1 MGVFSRF
8 LDIVNSNINA
18 LLDQAED
25 PEKMIK
31 LMINEMEDTIIEIKS
46 NCAAAI
52 GSKNTMDR
60 KVKELESLVDRWQ
73 NRAELA
79 IASGRDA
86 LAREA
91 LLEKKKLSQ
100 ELASLKEEASKYDAT
115 IAKYKED
122 IAKLEEKLASAKA
135 KYQSMREASQKA
147 QAQAQASKG
156 FSYSTGYDAGTS
168 GKAPGDGGYGSNG
181 YGSNGYGND
190 DPMERFNRM
199 EERINRM
206 NARREQDKAS
216 DDLDSKFRDLE
227 ELDEIQKE
235 LDALKKKMENK

>member
-60 KVKELESLVDRWQ
+60 KTKELESLIGRWQ

-79 IASGRDA
+79 IANGRDA

-100 ELASLKEEASKYDAT
+100 ELSALQDEASKYDAT
-115 IAKYKED
+115 IAKYKDD
-122 IAKLEEKLASAKA
+122 IAKLEEKLAGAKA
-135 KYQSMREASQKA
+135 KYQSMREASQKT

-156 FSYSTGYDAGTS
+156 FSYGMGTN
-168 GKAPGDGGYGSNG
+168 GKAPGDGFGGSNG
-181 YGSNGYGND
+181 NGEG
-190 DPMERFNRM
+190 PMERFNRM

-206 NARREQDKAS
+206 NARKEQDKAA

-235 LDALKKKMENK
+235 LDALKKKMESK

>member
-60 KVKELESLVDRWQ
+60 KAKELESLIGRWQ

-100 ELASLKEEASKYDAT
+100 ELSALQEEASKYDAT
-115 IAKYKED
+115 IAKYKDD
-122 IAKLEEKLASAKA
+122 IAKLEEKLAGAKA
-135 KYQSMREASQKA
+135 KYQSMREANQKA
-147 QAQAQASKG
+147 QAQAQDSKG
-156 FSYSTGYDAGTS
+156 FSYGTGTN
-168 GKAPGDGGYGSNG
+168 GKAPGDGFGGS
-181 YGSNGYGND
+181 SGYGNGE

-206 NARREQDKAS
+206 NARKEQDKAA

-235 LDALKKKMENK
+235 LDALKKKMESK

>member
-8 LDIVNSNINA
+8 MDIVNSNINA

-46 NCAAAI
+46 NCASVI
-52 GSKNTMDR
+52 GNKTTAER
-60 KVKELESLVDRWQ
+60 KVKELETFVERWQ
-73 NRAELA
+73 KRAELA
-79 IASGRDA
+79 IANGREE

-91 LLEKKKLSQ
+91 LLEKKKIVQ
-100 ELASLKEEASKYDAT
+100 ELATIKEEATKYDAM

-122 IAKLEEKLASAKA
+122 ISKLEEKLAGTKA
-135 KYQSMREASQKA
+135 KYQSMREENQRA
-147 QAQAQASKG
+147 QTSKN
-156 FSYSTGYDAGTS
+156 FSSESSGYSGYKENKDS
-168 GKAPGDGGYGSNG
+168 KDNRDYKE
-181 YGSNGYGND
+181 

-199 EERINRM
+199 EERIDRM
-206 NARREQDKAS
+206 KARKEQEKNS
-216 DDLDSKFRDLE
+216 DDLDSKFKDLE

-235 LDALKKKMENK
+235 LDALKKKVTENK

>member
-79 IASGRDA
+79 VASGRDA

-122 IAKLEEKLASAKA
+122 IAKLEEKLAGAKA

-156 FSYSTGYDAGTS
+156 FSYGTGYDAGTS

-181 YGSNGYGND
+181 YGND
-190 DPMERFNRM
+190 DPIERFNRM

-235 LDALKKKMENK
+235 LDALKKKMESK